1 MLVVQD
7 VLVVV
12 LVAAT
17 CVQTLVVVVQMFAQV
32 CALVVLLYA
41 QDHAVVLVQLD
52 VARVITHVWLF
63 AMGVQD
69 NVHQHAVDALVVVE
83 DVRDVQV
90 VAAVV
95 VLVHVNH
102 HVLLLVIQIVLLVVT
117 VH

>member
-12 LVAAT
+12 LVVVT
-17 CVQTLVVVVQMFAQV
+17 CVQTLVVAVQMFAQA
-32 CALVVLLYA
+32 CALVVLLYVL
-41 QDHAVVLVQLD
+41 DHAVVLVQLD

-63 AMGVQD
+63 VMGAQD
-69 NVHQHAVDALVVVE
+69 NVHQHAVDALVVAE

-90 VAAVV
+90 VAVVV
-95 VLVHVNH
+95 VLVRVKH